1 METTTTY
8 SAPAQTDGAF
18 SRFAALI
25 FFLALPQAAGFVG
38 SLFTRPAI
46 QGWYMSLE
54 KPWFTPP
61 EIVFPI
67 VWPALF
73 LMMGIASYLVWKE
86 RNIVPAARQGL
97 YLYATQLSLNVAWS
111 ILFFGIKSP
120 EAAFYEIIVLILAVL
135 ATTIA
140 FFRSRILA
148 GWLMVPYILWLLFAA
163 LLNYAIWVRNP
174 F

>member
-1 METTTTY
+1 MESTIEY
-8 SAPAQTDGAF
+8 VPARKTDSMPG
-18 SRFAALI
+18 RFFALL
-25 FFLALPQAAGFVG
+25 FFLALPQAAGLLG
-38 SLFTRPAI
+38 SVFTRPAI
-46 QGWYMSLE
+46 QAWYVSLD

-61 EIVFPI
+61 DIVFPI
-67 VWPALF
+67 VWPLLF

-86 RNIVPAARQGL
+86 RNNVPAARQGL

-120 EAAFYEIIVLILAVL
+120 EAAFYEIIVLILAVV
-135 ATTIA
+135 ATTVA

-163 LLNYAIWVRNP
+163 LLNYSIWVRNP

>member
-1 METTTTY
+1 MET
-8 SAPAQTDGAF
+8 SAEYRAPVHTDGAF
-18 SRFAALI
+18 SRFAALV

-46 QGWYMSLE
+46 QGWYLSLD

-120 EAAFYEIIVLILAVL
+120 EAAFYEIIVLILAVV
-135 ATTIA
+135 ATSVA
-140 FFRSRILA
+140 FFRSRIMA
-148 GWLMVPYILWLLFAA
+148 GWLMVPYIIWLLYAA
-163 LLNYAIWVRNP
+163 MLNYSIWIRNP

>member
-1 METTTTY
+1 METT
-8 SAPAQTDGAF
+8 SAYNTPAQTDGAF

-25 FFLALPQAAGFVG
+25 FFLALPQAAGFLG
-38 SLFTRPAI
+38 SFFTRPAI
-46 QGWYMSLE
+46 QGWYLSLD

-73 LMMGIASYLVWKE
+73 LLMGIASYLVWKE
-86 RNIVPAARQGL
+86 RNHVPAARQGL

-111 ILFFGIKSP
+111 ILFFSIKSP

-148 GWLMVPYILWLLFAA
+148 GWLMVPYIIWLLYAA
-163 LLNYAIWVRNP
+163 MLNYSIWIRNP